1 MNMNK
6 CKRRLSTLGILFTV
20 ATGII
25 HMINKMIIASSSL
38 KNAVSS
44 PEPRN
49 YSWRFGNIS
58 YTRQGTGKP
67 LLLIH
72 DLQSGLSSYEW
83 NKVKNSLSKN
93 HEVYTLDLL
102 GCGRSDKPRI
112 TYTNFLY
119 VQLICDF
126 IKTVIK
132 KETDV
137 IASGYSS
144 SFLTMACRNEGKLF
158 HKIFFVNP
166 PDFKELNKIPSKNSA
181 IQKLLLEIPIIGTMI
196 YNIFM
201 SRPNIDHSLSENL
214 FFNPF
219 RIDPD
224 FLDLYYE
231 NAHQDDCGGKYLY
244 ASRIGNYTNINIS
257 NCIRETNHS
266 IYIIEGNY
274 EKEGKDIVREY
285 AAYNPAIETV
295 FIKHAKH
302 FPHIE
307 NPEEFLSQMDVL
319 L

>member
-1 MNMNK
+1 MNINK
-6 CKRRLSTLGILFTV
+6 CKRKLSTLGILFTV

-25 HMINKMIIASSSL
+25 HIANKIIIASSSL
-38 KNAVSS
+38 KNTVSS
-44 PEPRN
+44 PQLQT

-58 YTRQGTGKP
+58 FAKQGTGKP

-72 DLQSGLSSYEW
+72 DLQSGLSSHEW
-83 NKVKNSLSKN
+83 NKVKTTLAKN

-102 GCGRSDKPRI
+102 GCGHSDKPRI
-112 TYTNFLY
+112 TYTNFIY

-126 IKTVIK
+126 IKNVIK

-144 SFLTMACRNEGKLF
+144 SFLIMACRNEGNLFRKL
-158 HKIFFVNP
+158 FFVNP
-166 PDFKELNKIPSKNSA
+166 PDFKELNKIPSKNSI
-181 IQKLLLEIPIIGTMI
+181 IQKFLLEIPIIGTMI

-201 SRPNIDHSLSENL
+201 SRQNIDHCFSENL

-219 RIDPD
+219 RIDSE
-224 FLDLYYE
+224 FLDIYYE
-231 NAHQDDCGGKYLY
+231 NSHLDDCAGKYLY

-257 NCIRETNHS
+257 NCVRETNHS
-266 IYIIEGNY
+266 VYIIEGNY
-274 EKEGKDIVREY
+274 EKDGKDISK
-285 AAYNPAIETV
+285 AYTDCNPAIESV

-307 NPEEFLSQMDVL
+307 NPEEFLEQIDIL

>member
-1 MNMNK
+1 MNK
-6 CKRRLSTLGILFTV
+6 YKHKLSTLTILFTI

-25 HMINKMIIASSSL
+25 HVINKIIIASASL
-38 KNAVSS
+38 KNTVS
-44 PEPRN
+44 PPQFQT
-49 YSWRFGNIS
+49 YSWRFGNIAF
-58 YTRQGTGKP
+58 TKQGAGKP

-83 NKVKNSLSKN
+83 NKIKNSLSKN
-93 HEVYTLDLL
+93 NEVYTLDLL
-102 GCGRSDKPRI
+102 GCGHSDKPRI

-126 IKTVIK
+126 VKNIIK
-132 KETDV
+132 KETNV

-144 SFLTMACRNEGKLF
+144 SFLIMACRNEQKLF

-166 PDFKELNKIPSKNSA
+166 PEFKELNKIPSKNSI
-181 IQKLLLEIPIIGTMI
+181 IQKFLLEIPIIGTMI

-201 SRPNIDHSLSENL
+201 SRQSIDHTFSEDL

-219 RIDPD
+219 RIDSE
-224 FLDLYYE
+224 FLDIYYE
-231 NAHQDDCGGKYLY
+231 NAHLNDCGGKYLY
-244 ASRIGNYTNINIS
+244 ASRIGNYTNINIH

-266 IYIIEGNY
+266 IYILEGSY
-274 EKEGKDIVREY
+274 EKEGKTISKEY
-285 AAYNPAIETV
+285 TDCNPAIETT

-307 NPEEFLSQMDVL
+307 NPEEFLKQMDIL

>member
-6 CKRRLSTLGILFTV
+6 CKHRLSTLGILFTV

-83 NKVKNSLSKN
+83 NKVRNSLSKN